1 MSITEV
7 CGDFRTGKTQLSDTL
22 YVTLHNPN
30 EMGGEAGKV
39 AIIYTDNTIRPWK
52 HQIYRREV

>member
-39 AIIYTDNTIRPWK
+39 AIIYTDNTIRP
-52 HQIYRREV
+52 